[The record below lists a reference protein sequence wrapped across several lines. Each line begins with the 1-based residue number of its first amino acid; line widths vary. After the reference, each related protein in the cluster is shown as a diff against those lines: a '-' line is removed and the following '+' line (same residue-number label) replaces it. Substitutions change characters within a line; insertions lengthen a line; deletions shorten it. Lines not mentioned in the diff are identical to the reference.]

1 MIILLEGLVM
11 SFWLLLICVI
21 GIADGAVG
29 MVFFYENDVMKRV
42 VELGL
47 ITEEKIKKRA
57 AVSGAA
63 LWLPVLFA
71 VPAMVYGINGAKG
84 FMQGFLQMLAVYM
97 IMNLFD
103 RLFIDLY
110 WVGHT
115 KAWIIPGTDDLMP
128 YIPVKVH
135 VKKWVG
141 TLVGFTLCAAAI
153 AGIMTLIIK

>member
-11 SFWLLLICVI
+11 SFWLLLICVV
-21 GIADGAVG
+21 GTSGGAVG
-29 MVFFYENDVMKRV
+29 MVFFYENDVQKRA

-63 LWLPVLFA
+63 LWLPGLFC
-71 VPAMVYGINGAKG
+71 VPAMVYGINGAQD
-84 FMQGFLQMLAVYM
+84 FRQGFLQMLAVYM

-115 KAWIIPGTDDLMP
+115 KAWIIPGTEDLMP
-128 YIPVKVH
+128 YIPVKEH
-135 VKKWVG
+135 IKKWLG
-141 TLVGFTLCAAAI
+141 TMIGFPLLAAAS